1 MHVKFG
7 ALSISMAMCLMAG
20 VSFGA
25 STMQWQPT
33 LERAQVVAAHS
44 NRLVLVH
51 FWGNGCPPCA
61 WMDREVFTRPDVA
74 DAIDRGFVAVRINKD
89 QFPNVASQFG
99 VAAVPADVIITP
111 QGQVLGSYVGKA
123 SVPEYLNR
131 LAQVA
136 QRAAP
141 PTASGYA
148 NQTFGQPGQQPATA
162 QAYGYQIPVAQAQG
176 PQSYPGYSM
185 GGYGNGGSS
194 PVPSFQQQAVQPG
207 QTVLAHPAPRYSE
220 QLGVAG
226 PDVARTPPGGPPT
239 TPFEMNRQQDTAVAM
254 GPASYSTDS
263 YSPRSQVPPADPM
276 VSQPGFA
283 PQAPAQQPA
292 AVPGQGNPPLALDGF
307 CPVSLERT
315 MRLDP
320 QPKWIPG
327 DSRWGARHEGRTYLF
342 AGLEEQQVFLN
353 NPNYFAPVLS
363 GNDAVT
369 RVEQGRQV
377 PGVREFG
384 ARWRDRVYLF
394 SNRENYEKFQANP
407 EFYESQVLALQQTAT
422 TFQQKPGQQVG
433 GRMNSPYQYR

>member
-7 ALSISMAMCLMAG
+7 ALSIGLAMCLAAG

-74 DAIDRGFVAVRINKD
+74 DAIDRSFVAVKINKN
-89 QFPNVASQFG
+89 QFPHIASQFG
-99 VAAVPADVIITP
+99 VAAVPADVILTP

-141 PTASGYA
+141 PTANGYA
-148 NQTFGQPGQQPATA
+148 NQTIGQPGQQAA
-162 QAYGYQIPVAQAQG
+162 QTQGYGYQNPAAQSQV
-176 PQSYPGYSM
+176 PQSNPGFPV
-185 GGYGNGGSS
+185 GGYAHGGSP
-194 PVPSFQQQAVQPG
+194 PVSSFQQQAAQPG
-207 QTVLAHPAPRYSE
+207 QAILAQPAPRYSE
-220 QLGVAG
+220 QLNSPG
-226 PDVARTPPGGPPT
+226 PDTARTPPGGPPA
-239 TPFEMNRQQDTAVAM
+239 TPFEMNRPQNTTVAA
-254 GPASYSTDS
+254 GPAPYSANSY
-263 YSPRSQVPPADPM
+263 PPGSQVPPTDPM
-276 VSQPGFA
+276 ASQPGLT
-283 PQAPAQQPA
+283 PQAPPQQAA
-292 AVPGQGNPPLALDGF
+292 AVPSQGNPPLALDGF
-307 CPVSLERT
+307 CSVSLERT

-327 DSRWGARHEGRTYLF
+327 DPRWGARHEGRTYLF
-342 AGLEEQQVFLN
+342 AGPEEQQVFLN
-353 NPNYFAPVLS
+353 NPNFFAPVLS

-369 RVEQGRQV
+369 QVEQGRQV

-394 SNRENYEKFQANP
+394 SSRENYEKFQANP
-407 EFYESQVLALQQTAT
+407 EFYETQVLALQQTAARY
-422 TFQQKPGQQVG
+422 QQQAGQQVG
-433 GRMNSPYQYR
+433 GRMNSPYGYR